1 MGDTIRRITFFLVC
15 VPVRIFISVGVS
27 LLDRTHQVV
36 RYVLASLFLLISI
49 GFCYTYRRNKKKG
62 AFGGEVWWHA
72 NRPFH
77 AAIYAT
83 SAGLLFAS
91 ELHIAA
97 TLLACDVALGVGSAI
112 TQYKQCKNKKKDTEI
127 TSTNK
132 PPIQPQSQTKRQHA
146 PDAPAPAKANPHRP
160 SWPPEQVP
168 QSSFA
173 YASE

>member
-1 MGDTIRRITFFLVC
+1 MCIRD
-15 VPVRIFISVGVS
+15 S
-27 LLDRTHQVV
+27 
-36 RYVLASLFLLISI
+36 
-49 GFCYTYRRNKKKG
+49 GFCYTYSCNKRKG

-112 TQYKQCKNKKKDTEI
+112 TQYKRYKNKEKDTEI
-127 TSTNK
+127 TFTNK
-132 PPIQPQSQTKRQHA
+132 PSVQPTQSQKSQTNRQDA

-168 QSSFA
+168 QSFFA